1 MSIDWSFPSNNY
13 GMLNGIGEAGIETF
27 KGSPYRS
34 LAREICQNSLDA
46 RLDMSK
52 PVMVEFSDI
61 FVYSTDVPKFSV
73 LNDALKSCFDFWN
86 EQNSKKTV
94 DFFKKALGVANS
106 NQISVLRISDFNT
119 TGLTG
124 SDKEFNT
131 PWQNLVKASGV
142 SDKGGASGGSFGI
155 GKSAP
160 FACSDLRTVFYSTID
175 INGLKAFQGVSRLV
189 SFRKKGFFGQDRDDI
204 TTGTG
209 YYGETKKNSAVK
221 DCISLDKSFN
231 RNESGTDV
239 FILGF
244 SNKAGWKED
253 IIKSVLED
261 FLISVYNKDLVVK
274 IDDITISADTLSEL
288 MDKYRETAPIAY
300 NYYQVLT
307 SHSSETIKCD
317 FNGLGEIE
325 LHILIQNGLHRR
337 VQMCRSNGMRIFDQK
352 SISGTIPFAGIC
364 ILKDEVINAY
374 FREMENPQHDAW
386 EPERHSNSSKAKKD
400 KQELY
405 KYIKNAVIE
414 RGRKTPVDE
423 IDADGVGDF
432 IPDEIPLAAAEG
444 EKKESVVDT
453 TKNIDISVSAFQPV
467 QKGTEHYESKEGSEI
482 IDTLGEEEDLSF
494 GDNGGKT
501 THDEGDNSSNNG
513 GGFGS
518 GEGMDSGVNG
528 EGDCSF
534 PLGSNVDSR
543 NQIIHKKFEVKL
555 MNVRLFVTDMSL
567 HKYRLVFTPSKS
579 ADTGFIQFQLSGEQN
594 SVDVTVSHASF
605 VSSGKKLNCKG
616 NKIEIGSFEAKQ
628 KISID
633 FIVDYAEQSSMEV
646 KLYGYTVKTLS
657 VSGSV

>member
-13 GMLNGIGEAGIETF
+13 GTLNGIGEAGIETF

-46 RLDMSK
+46 RLDTSK
-52 PVMVEFSDI
+52 PVTVEFSNIMTD
-61 FVYSTDVPKFSV
+61 STDVPKISV
-73 LNDALKSCFDFWN
+73 LKDALKSCLDFWK

-94 DFFKKALGVANS
+94 DFFKNALGIATS
-106 NQISVLRISDFNT
+106 KQIPVLRISDFNT

-124 SDKEFNT
+124 SDKEYNT

-142 SDKGGASGGSFGI
+142 SDKDGASGGSFGI

-160 FACSDLRTVFYSTID
+160 FACSDLRTVFYSTLD
-175 INGLKAFQGVSRLV
+175 INGLKAFQGVARLV
-189 SFRKKGFFGQDRDDI
+189 SFRKRGLFGQDTDNI

-209 YYGETKKNSAVK
+209 YFGETKKNSAIK
-221 DCISLDKSFN
+221 DCISLDKSFS
-231 RNESGTDV
+231 RDESGTDV
-239 FILGF
+239 FVLGF
-244 SNKAGWKED
+244 SNNPGWNDD
-253 IIKSVLED
+253 IVRTVLED
-261 FLISVYNKDLVVK
+261 FLISVYNRDLVAKV
-274 IDDITISADTLSEL
+274 DDITISADSLPEL
-288 MDKYRETAPIAY
+288 IDKYRESAPIAY

-307 SHSSETIKCD
+307 SQNSDVIEQD
-317 FNGLGEIE
+317 FNGLGKIK

-364 ILKDEVINAY
+364 VLKDEAINAY

-405 KYIKNAVIE
+405 KFIKNAVIE
-414 RGRKTPVDE
+414 RGRNTPVDE
-423 IDADGVGDF
+423 IDADGVGEF
-432 IPDEIPLAAAEG
+432 LPDEISFAATEG
-444 EKKESVVDT
+444 EKKESVADT
-453 TKNIDISVSAFQPV
+453 TKNIDISVSTFQPA
-467 QKGTEHYESKEGSEI
+467 QKATEHYEYKDGSEI
-482 IDTLGEEEDLSF
+482 IDALGKEEELSS
-494 GDNGGKT
+494 GDIGGKSA
-501 THDEGDNSSNNG
+501 HDDGQNSTNIG

-518 GEGMDSGVNG
+518 GDGTGPGVNG
-528 EGDCSF
+528 EGDNPFS
-534 PLGSNVDSR
+534 LGSNADFH
-543 NQIIHKKFEVKL
+543 NQIIHRKFEVNL

-594 SVDVTVSHASF
+594 SVDVTVSHASL
-605 VSSGKKLNCKG
+605 VSSGKRLICKD
-616 NKIEIGSFEAKQ
+616 NKIEVGSIEAKQ

-633 FIVDYAEQSSMEV
+633 FIVDYTEQSSMEV

-657 VSGSV
+657 VSSAV